1 VRRAAGGVWRAAGGV
16 RRAACGVR
24 CGALVRGTGFV
35 RLPRSDLKPHTVI
48 IKQTMMTHGGSL
60 IKSERCSVFV
70 VDHNSKEVWS
80 KFGGGLDKDDVI
92 RLPWDKGM

>member
-1 VRRAAGGVWRAAGGV
+1 
-16 RRAACGVR
+16 
-24 CGALVRGTGFV
+24 
-35 RLPRSDLKPHTVI
+35 
-48 IKQTMMTHGGSL
+48 MMTHGGSL

-70 VDHNSKEVWS
+70 VDHSSEEVWS